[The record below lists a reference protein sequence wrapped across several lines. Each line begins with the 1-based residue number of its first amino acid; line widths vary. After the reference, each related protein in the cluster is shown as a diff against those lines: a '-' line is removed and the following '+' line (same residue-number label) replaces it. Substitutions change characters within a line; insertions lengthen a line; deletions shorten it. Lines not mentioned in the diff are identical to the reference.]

1 MQNTDKREGATKRM
15 LHLSAF
21 SYLRCAV
28 LVLAAMVLAIAAGC
42 ASEPEVVEV
51 EFVKEV
57 EVLANSELESRSA
70 AVRRS
75 EAASA
80 RTGRS
85 SASAVLDSIAP
96 TKTPTPYPTLALVQV
111 REVSDHE
118 DNIGPDMVR
127 QTPGDTPNPDNAILE
142 AETGLSMERIATA
155 MASQESFGEYTHEL
169 IKQFPDQISAV
180 WMDSPPGTEGPNT
193 RGNIRFTGAIP
204 KDIKTMDNVIL
215 TGDGLISM
223 ADHRRRAEVA
233 AMALRDLGYSN
244 FMTGYESRR
253 DVIDIEIL
261 LPEGVV
267 QPSKS
272 DLFPE
277 LRRTFERFP
286 ELQGR
291 AALLE
296 EADIELTVLR
306 GDGPLFI
313 LDDGR
318 SDE

>member
-1 MQNTDKREGATKRM
+1 M
-15 LHLSAF
+15 LHLSAY

-28 LVLAAMVLAIAAGC
+28 LVIAVMVLAIAAGC
-42 ASEPEVVEV
+42 ASEPEMGEV
-51 EFVKEV
+51 EAVEDV
-57 EVLANSELESRSA
+57 EVLGYSELESRKA
-70 AVRRS
+70 AVRQS
-75 EAASA
+75 DAASA
-80 RTGRS
+80 RTGHS
-85 SASAVLDSIAP
+85 SASAALDSTAP
-96 TKTPTPYPTLALVQV
+96 TKTPTPYPTLAPVQV
-111 REVSDHE
+111 RDVSDHG
-118 DNIGPDMVR
+118 DNIGPDLVR
-127 QTPGDTPNPDNAILE
+127 QTPDDTPNPDNAIIA
-142 AETGLSMERIATA
+142 AETGLSVGRISTA
-155 MASQESFGEYTHEL
+155 MASQESFGEYAHEL

-193 RGNIRFTGAIP
+193 RGNIRFTGTVP
-204 KDIKTMDNVIL
+204 TDIKTMDNVIL

-223 ADHRRRAEVA
+223 ADHRRRARVA
-233 AMALRDLGYSN
+233 AMALSDLGYDN
-244 FMTGYESRR
+244 FMTGYEPRKG
-253 DVIDIEIL
+253 VIDIEIL

-272 DLFPE
+272 DLIPE
-277 LRRTFERFP
+277 MRRTFERFP

-296 EADIELTVLR
+296 AADIELTALR